1 MYADD
6 AIIHCAC
13 GGLKTISTRQGLRAY
28 SVERLRDHPASHM
41 DDLHP
46 SEDGAAISYVARD
59 GVVSAILTF
68 NASGQI
74 ASLACGPLNQGAYAE
89 AVGIGAPRQLVT
101 CRLSRC
107 S

>member
-1 MYADD
+1 MAAVGCLDAYRAGDIETILAMYADD
-6 AIIHCAC
+6 AIVHCAC
-13 GGLKTISTRQGLRAY
+13 GGLK
-28 SVERLRDHPASHM
+28 
-41 DDLHP
+41 
-46 SEDGAAISYVARD
+46 YVARD

-74 ASLACGPLNQGAYAE
+74 ASLTCGPLNQGAYAE